1 MPTDS
6 EILREMISEYE
17 GVLHDHAPD
26 FQKRELNPQL
36 ATLRKCAAIARA
48 VEAGEVVVVSAAAV
62 DALIEEVKGF
72 AEAYPESCFGPVTDD
87 ERAQHGSLITRTSA
101 SMGRH
106 MGRRFLPKVIAL
118 AAAPQFQEEG
128 K

>member
-6 EILREMISEYE
+6 EILRW
-17 GVLHDHAPD
+17 VLEEQESACMSDWQSPEARD
-26 FQKRELNPQL
+26 DIL
-36 ATLRKCAAIARA
+36 ATLRKYAAIARA